1 MFLRNAW
8 YVAAFEEDRAILA
21 AVHKG
26 MADKRTPNI
35 DLRIDAGPLRF
46 RRRLAQLIEAEAQSL
61 AVAT

>member
-1 MFLRNAW
+1 MR
-8 YVAAFEEDRAILA
+8 AAFAEDRAILA

-46 RRRLAQLIEAEAQSL
+46 RRRLAQLIEAEGQTMS
-61 AVAT
+61 VAA